1 MLSLLDNRY
10 FNLNF
15 RGEMMTNNPNILDHF
30 SINECYIKSGIETE
44 TSQAS
49 LFNNLIWGI
58 DEVCSFTTYA
68 KGTIYNLVSRGEIPY
83 RTRGRK
89 KRLVF
94 IPSEIIA
101 WFKGE

>member
-1 MLSLLDNRY
+1 MTQ
-10 FNLNF
+10 NLNYF
-15 RGEMMTNNPNILDHF
+15 SDISLYKIEHDGE
-30 SINECYIKSGIETE
+30 KSPD
-44 TSQAS
+44 S
-49 LFNNLIWGI
+49 LFKNLIWGI
-58 DEVCSFTTYA
+58 DEVSSFTSYA

>member
-1 MLSLLDNRY
+1 MSKNNNYFSEVSLYKNK
-10 FNLNF
+10 
-15 RGEMMTNNPNILDHF
+15 
-30 SINECYIKSGIETE
+30 IKEDQS
-44 TSQAS
+44 SDM
-49 LFNNLIWGI
+49 LFNNLTWGI